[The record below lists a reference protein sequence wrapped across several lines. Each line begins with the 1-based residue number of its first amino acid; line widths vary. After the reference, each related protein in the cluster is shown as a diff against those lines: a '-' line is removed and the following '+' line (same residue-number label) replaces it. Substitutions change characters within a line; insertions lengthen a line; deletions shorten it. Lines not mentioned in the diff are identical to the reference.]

1 MTNRKYYYF
10 VEGQCEEKLVK
21 ALKLNPALLMPG
33 KVKIFNVVQNII
45 SLSILM
51 SIEPGSAAVLIFDTD
66 KAETDHLKSNINSLK
81 KRCSGVDVLTILQV
95 LNFEDEI
102 ERTTDVKNAE
112 NLTKSKT
119 VEDFKSTVNR
129 IKDVDFRRML
139 ERHRLDMNELWEK
152 SRPKRSDSLRRT
164 QRRLKP
170 EHRIP

>member
-21 ALKLNPALLMPG
+21 ALKLNPTLLVPG
-33 KVKIFNVVQNII
+33 KVKIFNVVQNVIP
-45 SLSILM
+45 LSILM
-51 SIEPGSAAVLIFDTD
+51 SIEPGSAAILIFDTD
-66 KAETDHLKSNINSLK
+66 KAETDHLKLNINSLK

-102 ERTTDVKNAE
+102 ERATDVKNAE

-152 SRPKRSDSLRRT
+152 EP
-164 QRRLKP
+164 P
-170 EHRIP
+170 EAFRFIAQDAKKIKT